1 MSDPCRR
8 TVLKGVA
15 LTCGGGLLAACG
27 GGGGATPDAAG
38 PAASA
43 GGTGAPPGGGSS
55 RASLGKLSDI
65 PVGGAVEART
75 PDGTRVLLMQPSEG
89 EVVALNASCPHEGC
103 FVLPDGQQLT
113 CPCHGSQ
120 FTLSGEVTRGPAESD
135 LQPFPVRVMDGQVL
149 PA

>member
-1 MSDPCRR
+1 MTEPCRR
-8 TVLKGVA
+8 SVLKGVA

-27 GGGGATPDAAG
+27 DGGGTPAAAPGSSGGGVAPAPGGGGL
-38 PAASA
+38 
-43 GGTGAPPGGGSS
+43 
-55 RASLGKLSDI
+55 RASLAQLSEI

-75 PDGTRVLLMQPSEG
+75 PDGTRVLLMQPSAG

-103 FVLPDGQQLT
+103 FVLPDGEQLT

-120 FTLSGEVTRGPAESD
+120 FTLSGEVTRGPADSD
-135 LQPFPVRVMDGQVL
+135 LQPFAVRVVDGQVL